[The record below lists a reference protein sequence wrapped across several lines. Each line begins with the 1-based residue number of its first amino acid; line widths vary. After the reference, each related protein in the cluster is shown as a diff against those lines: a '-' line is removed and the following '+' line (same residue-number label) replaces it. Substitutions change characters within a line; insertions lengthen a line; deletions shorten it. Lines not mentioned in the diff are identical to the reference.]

1 MHELRSIIGLLQ
13 RNPDFARLYL
23 ALLVAFAADWFA
35 TVALIDLVLETTGST
50 AAASVILV
58 LQMAPFLV
66 ATPIAGML
74 ADRFDRR
81 VMLAAANIARG
92 IVCIGLLFAVDA
104 DTVWIAFAVV
114 ALLAFGAAFFE
125 PTVSASLPNLVDR
138 DDLPTANALI
148 GSAWGTM
155 VAFGA
160 AIGGI
165 VAATVG
171 REVTFLMYPVLFF
184 VSGALVWSVKRSL
197 REPGAAHPRMRRT
210 ASAGSSPRSPR
221 RSRLARRD
229 HAVASLL
236 LTKPTFGVAT
246 GIVHMLAITSDD
258 IWGAGQLGVGLL
270 FAARG
275 LGALVGPFAART
287 FATDDM
293 SRLLRGISLS
303 FVVYLVGYA
312 LLPLSP
318 VIWAAAVFVF
328 VGHLGGGA
336 QWTLSSF
343 GLQRATPD
351 RVRGRVFAVDF
362 GLALAVSSISTLDR
376 RLAGR
381 HHRSAADAVRDARR
395 HGRHRGPVVLV
406 DRPHPPRPAPPAAVR
421 RRATTRTPHPSRRCR
436 PASVNRGPCGPPRSP
451 RCSIEEILDQT
462 WTRAARRARAAL
474 PTRSPAP
481 RR

>member
-1 MHELRSIIGLLQ
+1 MRRVRSVVGLLQ
-13 RNPDFARLYL
+13 RNPDFTRLYL

-35 TVALIDLVLETTGST
+35 TVALIDLVLEATDSA

-81 VMLAAANIARG
+81 LLLAGANIARG
-92 IVCIGLLFAVDA
+92 VICIGLLLAVDG

-138 DDLPTANALI
+138 ADLPTANALI

-155 VAFGA
+155 VALGA
-160 AIGGI
+160 AIGGL

-171 REVTFLMYPVLFF
+171 REVTFLVYPLLFF

-197 REPGAAHPRMRRT
+197 REAGAPTGDDAPHGISGLVST
-210 ASAGSSPRSPR
+210 FTETFA
-221 RSRLARRD
+221 LARSDRS
-229 HAVASLL
+229 VASLL

-246 GIVHMLAITSDD
+246 GIVSMLAITSDELWD
-258 IWGAGQLGVGLL
+258 SGALGAGIL

-287 FATDDM
+287 FATDDRA
-293 SRLLRGISLS
+293 RLLRGISLS
-303 FVVYLVGYA
+303 FLVYLVGYA
-312 LLPLSP
+312 LIPLSP
-318 VIWAAAVFVF
+318 VIWVAAAFVF

-343 GLQRATPD
+343 GLQRSTPD

-362 GLALAVSSISTLDR
+362 GLALTVSSISTLVAGW
-376 RLAGR
+376 LAGQIGPLVTLYVMLAAMAATVAVWFWWT
-381 HHRSAADAVRDARR
+381 RSIR
-395 HGRHRGPVVLV
+395 RGPTAPGVIPQEVP
-406 DRPHPPRPAPPAAVR
+406 PHATPEPP
-421 RRATTRTPHPSRRCR
+421 
-436 PASVNRGPCGPPRSP
+436 
-451 RCSIEEILDQT
+451 I
-462 WTRAARRARAAL
+462 
-474 PTRSPAP
+474 
-481 RR
+481 

>member
-1 MHELRSIIGLLQ
+1 MHRIGSIVGLLR
-13 RNPDFARLYL
+13 RNPDFSRLYL
-23 ALLVAFAADWFA
+23 ALLIAFAADWFA
-35 TVALIDLVLETTGST
+35 TVALIDLVLETTDST

-66 ATPIAGML
+66 ATPIAGMF

-81 VMLAAANIARG
+81 IMLAGANVARG
-92 IVCIGLLFAVDA
+92 FICIGLLLAVDA
-104 DTVWIAFAVV
+104 ETVWIAFAVV

-125 PTVSASLPNLVDR
+125 PTVSASLPNLVGR
-138 DDLPTANALI
+138 EDLPTANALI

-160 AIGGI
+160 AVGGL

-171 REVTFLMYPVLFF
+171 REVTFLLYPVLFF
-184 VSGALVWSVKRSL
+184 ISAALVWSVRRTM
-197 REPGAAHPRMRRT
+197 REPDATAAQDAPRGL
-210 ASAGSSPRSPR
+210 AGLLSTVTETVA
-221 RSRLARRD
+221 LARHD
-229 HAVASLL
+229 HAVAALL

-258 IWGAGQLGVGLL
+258 IWGAGQVGVGIL

-275 LGALVGPFAART
+275 LGALVGPFLART
-287 FATDDM
+287 FAVDDM

-328 VGHLGGGA
+328 VGHVGSGA

-343 GLQRATPD
+343 GLQRTTPD

-362 GLALAVSSISTLDR
+362 GLALAISSVSTLTAGW
-376 RLAGR
+376 LAGAIGPLPTLYVMLGAM
-381 HHRSAADAVRDARR
+381 AATVAVWFWWT
-395 HGRHRGPVVLV
+395 GPV
-406 DRPHPPRPAPPAAVR
+406 RRGPAPPAPVAD
-421 RRATTRTPHPSRRCR
+421 
-436 PASVNRGPCGPPRSP
+436 GPPP
-451 RCSIEEILDQT
+451 H
-462 WTRAARRARAAL
+462 AA
-474 PTRSPAP
+474 PEPP
-481 RR
+481 I

>member
-1 MHELRSIIGLLQ
+1 MHRIHAIVGLLR
-13 RNPDFARLYL
+13 RNPDFSRLYL

-35 TVALIDLVLETTGST
+35 TVALIDLVLETTDSTT
-50 AAASVILV
+50 AASLILV

-66 ATPIAGML
+66 AMPIAGML

-81 VMLAAANIARG
+81 LMLTGANVARG

-104 DTVWIAFAVV
+104 DTVWIAFVV
-114 ALLAFGAAFFE
+114 VGLLAFGAAFFE

-138 DDLPTANALI
+138 EDLPTANALI

-160 AIGGI
+160 AIGG
-165 VAATVG
+165 VVTATVG
-171 REVTFLMYPVLFF
+171 REVTFLMYPLLFF
-184 VSGALVWSVKRSL
+184 VSAALVWSVKRSM
-197 REPGAAHPRMRRT
+197 REAATVAAEDVPRGLNGLIST
-210 ASAGSSPRSPR
+210 VTETVA
-221 RSRLARRD
+221 LARRD

-258 IWGAGQLGVGLL
+258 IWGAGQLGVGIL

-275 LGALVGPFAART
+275 LGALVGPFLART
-287 FATDDM
+287 YAVDDM
-293 SRLLRGISLS
+293 RRLLRGISLA
-303 FVVYLVGYA
+303 FLVYLVGYA

-328 VGHLGGGA
+328 IGHVGGGA

-343 GLQRATPD
+343 GLQRTTPD

-362 GLALAVSSISTLDR
+362 GLALTISSISTLTAGW
-376 RLAGR
+376 LASVIGPLPTLYVMLGAMAV
-381 HHRSAADAVRDARR
+381 SVAAWFWWTGPVR
-395 HGRHRGPVVLV
+395 RGP
-406 DRPHPPRPAPPAAVR
+406 
-421 RRATTRTPHPSRRCR
+421 
-436 PASVNRGPCGPPRSP
+436 GPPSSVANEP
-451 RCSIEEILDQT
+451 PPHAVPEPPI
-462 WTRAARRARAAL
+462 
-474 PTRSPAP
+474 
-481 RR
+481 

>member
-1 MHELRSIIGLLQ
+1 MHRLHSIVALLR
-13 RNPDFARLYL
+13 RNPDFSRLYL
-23 ALLVAFAADWFA
+23 ALLIAFAADWFA
-35 TVALIDLVLETTGST
+35 TVALIDLVLETTDST

-81 VMLAAANIARG
+81 FMLAGANLARG
-92 IVCIGLLFAVDA
+92 FICIGLLFAVDA

-138 DDLPTANALI
+138 EDLPTANALI

-160 AIGGI
+160 ALGGL
-165 VAATVG
+165 VASTVG
-171 REVTFLMYPVLFF
+171 REITLLMYPVLFF
-184 VSGALVWSVKRSL
+184 VSAALVWSVKRSM
-197 REPGAAHPRMRRT
+197 REEHALAPEDAPHGLSGLVSTVTETIA
-210 ASAGSSPRSPR
+210 
-221 RSRLARRD
+221 LARRD
-229 HAVASLL
+229 HAVAALL

-275 LGALVGPFAART
+275 LGALVGPFLART
-287 FATDDM
+287 FAVDDM

-303 FVVYLVGYA
+303 FAVYLVGYA

-328 VGHLGGGA
+328 VGHVGGGA

-343 GLQRATPD
+343 GLQRTTPD

-362 GLALAVSSISTLDR
+362 GLALAISSISTLTAGW
-376 RLAGR
+376 LAGAIGPLPTLYVMLGAMAATVVIWLWWTGPVR
-381 HHRSAADAVRDARR
+381 RGPQSSAPAADE
-395 HGRHRGPVVLV
+395 PP
-406 DRPHPPRPAPPAAVR
+406 PHAAPEPP
-421 RRATTRTPHPSRRCR
+421 
-436 PASVNRGPCGPPRSP
+436 
-451 RCSIEEILDQT
+451 I
-462 WTRAARRARAAL
+462 
-474 PTRSPAP
+474 
-481 RR
+481 

>member
-1 MHELRSIIGLLQ
+1 MHRLHSIVGTFR
-13 RNPDFARLYL
+13 RNPDFSRLYL
-23 ALLVAFAADWFA
+23 ALLIAFAADWFA
-35 TVALIDLVLETTGST
+35 TVALIDLVLETTDST

-66 ATPIAGML
+66 AMPIAGML

-81 VMLAAANIARG
+81 VMLTGANVARG

-114 ALLAFGAAFFE
+114 GLLAFGAAFFE

-160 AIGGI
+160 ALGGI
-165 VAATVG
+165 VTATVG
-171 REVTFLMYPVLFF
+171 REVTFLMYPLLFF
-184 VSGALVWSVKRSL
+184 ASAALVWTV
-197 REPGAAHPRMRRT
+197 
-210 ASAGSSPRSPR
+210 R
-221 RSRLARRD
+221 RSMREEHAVASEDAPRGLRGLVSTVTVTVAIGRRD
-229 HAVASLL
+229 HAVAALL

-258 IWGAGQLGVGLL
+258 IWGAGQLGVGIL

-275 LGALVGPFAART
+275 LGALVGPFLART
-287 FATDDM
+287 FAVDDTG
-293 SRLLRGISLS
+293 RLLRGISLA
-303 FVVYLVGYA
+303 FGVYLVGYA

-328 VGHLGGGA
+328 VGHVGGGA

-343 GLQRATPD
+343 GLQRTTPD
-351 RVRGRVFAVDF
+351 RIRGRVFAVDF
-362 GLALAVSSISTLDR
+362 GIALAVSSISTLVAGW
-376 RLAGR
+376 LAGVIGPLPTLYVMLGAMAVTVALWFWWTGPVR
-381 HHRSAADAVRDARR
+381 RGEVRPRSAGDAT
-395 HGRHRGPVVLV
+395 P
-406 DRPHPPRPAPPAAVR
+406 PHATPEPP
-421 RRATTRTPHPSRRCR
+421 
-436 PASVNRGPCGPPRSP
+436 
-451 RCSIEEILDQT
+451 I
-462 WTRAARRARAAL
+462 
-474 PTRSPAP
+474 
-481 RR
+481 

>member
-1 MHELRSIIGLLQ
+1 MHRIHSILGLLR
-13 RNPDFARLYL
+13 RNPDFSRLYL
-23 ALLVAFAADWFA
+23 ALLIAFAADWFA
-35 TVALIDLVLETTGST
+35 TVALVDLVLETTDST

-74 ADRFDRR
+74 ADRYDRR
-81 VMLAAANIARG
+81 LMLAGANVARG

-104 DTVWIAFAVV
+104 DSVWIAFAVV

-125 PTVSASLPNLVDR
+125 PTVSASLPNLVEPA
-138 DDLPTANALI
+138 DLPTANALI

-160 AIGGI
+160 AVGGV

-171 REVTFLMYPVLFF
+171 REVTFLLYPVLFLT
-184 VSGALVWSVKRSL
+184 SATLVWSVKRSMRQEQDRATTEEL
-197 REPGAAHPRMRRT
+197 PRGL
-210 ASAGSSPRSPR
+210 AGLLSTFTETVS
-221 RSRLARRD
+221 LARRD
-229 HAVASLL
+229 QAVAALL

-258 IWGAGQLGVGLL
+258 LWGAGQLGVGLL

-275 LGALVGPFAART
+275 LGALVGPFAARR
-287 FATDDM
+287 FAVDDM
-293 SRLLRGISLS
+293 RRLLRGVSLA

-328 VGHLGGGA
+328 IGHLGGGA

-343 GLQRATPD
+343 GLQRTTPD

-362 GLALAVSSISTLDR
+362 GLALAISSVSTLVAGW
-376 RLAGR
+376 LAGTIGPL
-381 HHRSAADAVRDARR
+381 STLYAMLGFMAVTVSLWYWWTSPVR
-395 HGRHRGPVVLV
+395 HGRRGP
-406 DRPHPPRPAPPAAVR
+406 RY
-421 RRATTRTPHPSRRCR
+421 
-436 PASVNRGPCGPPRSP
+436 ASVDEPAHATPEPP
-451 RCSIEEILDQT
+451 L
-462 WTRAARRARAAL
+462 
-474 PTRSPAP
+474 
-481 RR
+481 

>member
-1 MHELRSIIGLLQ
+1 MVDLLR

-23 ALLVAFAADWFA
+23 ALLIAFAADWFA
-35 TVALIDLVLETTGST
+35 TVALIDLVLDATDSA

-74 ADRFDRR
+74 ADRLDRR
-81 VMLAAANIARG
+81 RLLVAANVARG
-92 IVCIGLLFAVDA
+92 IICIGLLLAVDG

-138 DDLPTANALI
+138 ADLPTANALL

-155 VAFGA
+155 VAVGA

-171 REVTFLMYPVLFF
+171 REATFAVYPLLFF
-184 VSGALVWSVKRSL
+184 ASAALVWSVRRSL
-197 REPGAAHPRMRRT
+197 RE
-210 ASAGSSPRSPR
+210 AGSAPTAEEAPLGVKGLSSTVTETVA
-221 RSRLARRD
+221 LARTDRSI
-229 HAVASLL
+229 AALL

-246 GIVHMLAITSDD
+246 GIVSMLAITSHEL
-258 IWGAGQLGVGLL
+258 WGAGELGVGIL

-275 LGALVGPFAART
+275 LGAVVGPFAARR
-287 FATDDM
+287 FASDD
-293 SRLLRGISLS
+293 RKRILRGVTIA
-303 FVVYLVGYA
+303 FAVYLVGYA

-328 VGHLGGGA
+328 IGHLGGGA

-343 GLQRATPD
+343 GLQRASPD
-351 RVRGRVFAVDF
+351 RVRGRVLSVDF
-362 GLALAVSSISTLDR
+362 GLALAVSALSTL
-376 RLAGR
+376 LAGFLA
-381 HHRSAADAVRDARR
+381 SVI
-395 HGRHRGPVVLV
+395 GPLATLYVMLGIMALTVLVWLIWTRPIRNGSVVLQ
-406 DRPHPPRPAPPAAVR
+406 PLP
-421 RRATTRTPHPSRRCR
+421 
-436 PASVNRGPCGPPRSP
+436 
-451 RCSIEEILDQT
+451 E
-462 WTRAARRARAAL
+462 ARAIEV
-474 PTRSPAP
+474 RS
-481 RR
+481 

>member
-1 MHELRSIIGLLQ
+1 MGLLQ

-35 TVALIDLVLETTGST
+35 TVALIDLVLDTTGST

-81 VMLAAANIARG
+81 IMLAGANIGRG
-92 IVCIGLLFAVDA
+92 IVCVGLLFAVDA

-138 DDLPTANALI
+138 ADLPTANALI

-160 AIGGI
+160 ALGGI

-171 REVTFLMYPVLFF
+171 REVTFLMYPLLFF
-184 VSGALVWSVKRSL
+184 VSGSLVWSVKRSM
-197 REPGAAHPRMRRT
+197 REPDYVPEDAPHGLGGLVST
-210 ASAGSSPRSPR
+210 VTETLS
-221 RSRLARRD
+221 LARRD
-229 HAVASLL
+229 HGVAALL

-275 LGALVGPFAART
+275 LGSLVGPFAARR
-287 FATDDM
+287 FATDD
-293 SRLLRGISLS
+293 RTLLLRGIGLT
-303 FVVYLVGYA
+303 FFVYLLGYA

-318 VIWAAAVFVF
+318 VIWVAAVFVLI
-328 VGHLGGGA
+328 GHLGSGA

-362 GLALAVSSISTLDR
+362 GLALAVSSLSTLA
-376 RLAGR
+376 AGAMA
-381 HHRSAADAVRDARR
+381 SVIGPLPTLYVMLGAMAATVAVWFWWT
-395 HGRHRGPVVLV
+395 
-406 DRPHPPRPAPPAAVR
+406 RPI
-421 RRATTRTPHPSRRCR
+421 RRAPGTLSLFVAVSLAPGTTDASPAESVDAPTPHATPE
-436 PASVNRGPCGPPRSP
+436 PPM
-451 RCSIEEILDQT
+451 
-462 WTRAARRARAAL
+462 
-474 PTRSPAP
+474 
-481 RR
+481 

>member
-1 MHELRSIIGLLQ
+1 MHRVRSIIGLLQ

-35 TVALIDLVLETTGST
+35 TVALIDLVLETTGSA

-81 VMLAAANIARG
+81 TMLAAANIGRG
-92 IVCIGLLFAVDA
+92 IVCIGLLVAVDA
-104 DTVWIAFAVV
+104 ETVWIAFGVV

-125 PTVSASLPNLVDR
+125 PTVSASLPNLVEGA
-138 DDLPTANALI
+138 DLATANALI

-160 AIGGI
+160 AIGGV

-171 REVTFLMYPVLFF
+171 REVTFLMYPLLFF
-184 VSGALVWSVKRSL
+184 VSAALVWSVKRSL
-197 REPGAAHPRMRRT
+197 RESDHVPEDAPRGISGLVST
-210 ASAGSSPRSPR
+210 VTETLA
-221 RSRLARRD
+221 LARHD
-229 HAVASLL
+229 HGVAALL

-258 IWGAGQLGVGLL
+258 IWGAGQLGVGIL

-275 LGALVGPFAART
+275 VGSLLGPFAARR
-287 FATDDM
+287 FATDD
-293 SRLLRGISLS
+293 RALLLRGIGLT
-303 FVVYLVGYA
+303 FFVYLAGYA
-312 LLPLSP
+312 LLPVSP
-318 VIWAAAVFVF
+318 AIWVAAVFVL
-328 VGHLGGGA
+328 VGHLGSGA

-343 GLQRATPD
+343 GLQRSTPD

-362 GLALAVSSISTLDR
+362 GLALAVSSVSTLTAGV
-376 RLAGR
+376 LAGIIGPLPTLYVMLAAMALTVTGWFWWTR
-381 HHRSAADAVRDARR
+381 TVRRSPGTLGSVVPEEMLPHAA
-395 HGRHRGPVVLV
+395 PE
-406 DRPHPPRPAPPAAVR
+406 PPR
-421 RRATTRTPHPSRRCR
+421 
-436 PASVNRGPCGPPRSP
+436 
-451 RCSIEEILDQT
+451 
-462 WTRAARRARAAL
+462 
-474 PTRSPAP
+474 
-481 RR
+481 

>member
-1 MHELRSIIGLLQ
+1 MHRVRSIVALLQ
-13 RNPDFARLYL
+13 RNPDFARLYV

-35 TVALIDLVLETTGST
+35 TVALIDLVLETTGSA

-58 LQMAPFLV
+58 LQMAPFLL

-81 VMLAAANIARG
+81 IMLAAANIGRG
-92 IVCIGLLFAVDA
+92 LVCIGLLFAVDA
-104 DTVWIAFAVV
+104 DSVWIAFAVV

-125 PTVSASLPNLVDR
+125 PTVSASLPNLVAR
-138 DDLPTANALI
+138 ADLPTANALI

-160 AIGGI
+160 AIGGV

-171 REVTFLMYPVLFF
+171 REVTFLLYPLLFF
-184 VSGALVWSVKRSL
+184 TSGALVWSVKRSM
-197 REPGAAHPRMRRT
+197 REPDVPAEQAPVGLRGLVSTVTETLA
-210 ASAGSSPRSPR
+210 
-221 RSRLARRD
+221 LARSD

-258 IWGAGQLGVGLL
+258 IWGAGQMGVGLL

-275 LGALVGPFAART
+275 LGALVGPFAARRY
-287 FATDDM
+287 ASDDQ
-293 SRLLRGISLS
+293 SRLLRGISIS
-303 FVVYLVGYA
+303 FLVYLLGYA
-312 LLPLSP
+312 LLPVSP

-328 VGHLGGGA
+328 IGHLGGGA

-362 GLALAVSSISTLDR
+362 GLALAVSSLSTLTAGW
-376 RLAGR
+376 LAG
-381 HHRSAADAVRDARR
+381 SIGPLPTLYVMLGAMTLTVAAWFWWT
-395 HGRHRGPVVLV
+395 GP
-406 DRPHPPRPAPPAAVR
+406 VR
-421 RRATTRTPHPSRRCR
+421 RR
-436 PASVNRGPCGPPRSP
+436 V
-451 RCSIEEILDQT
+451 
-462 WTRAARRARAAL
+462 AL
-474 PTRSPAP
+474 PPATAANAITLVEEP
-481 RR
+481 PHARPEPPL

>member
-1 MHELRSIIGLLQ
+1 MHRVRPIMGLLQ

-35 TVALIDLVLETTGST
+35 TVALIDLVLDTTGST

-81 VMLAAANIARG
+81 IMLAGANIGRG
-92 IVCIGLLFAVDA
+92 IVCVGLLFAVDA
-104 DTVWIAFAVV
+104 DTVPIAFAVV

-138 DDLPTANALI
+138 ADLPTANALI

-160 AIGGI
+160 ALGGI

-171 REVTFLMYPVLFF
+171 REVTFLMYPLLFF
-184 VSGALVWSVKRSL
+184 VSAALVWSVKRSM
-197 REPGAAHPRMRRT
+197 REPDHVPEDAPHGLGGLVST
-210 ASAGSSPRSPR
+210 VTETLS
-221 RSRLARRD
+221 LARRD
-229 HAVASLL
+229 HGVAALL

-275 LGALVGPFAART
+275 VGSLVGPFLARR
-287 FATDDM
+287 FATDD
-293 SRLLRGISLS
+293 RALLLRGIGLT
-303 FVVYLVGYA
+303 FFVYLVGYA

-318 VIWAAAVFVF
+318 VVWVAAGFVL
-328 VGHLGGGA
+328 VGHLGSGA

-362 GLALAVSSISTLDR
+362 GLALAVSSVSTLTAGA
-376 RLAGR
+376 LAGMIGPLPTLYVML
-381 HHRSAADAVRDARR
+381 AAMATTVT
-395 HGRHRGPVVLV
+395 VWFWWT
-406 DRPHPPRPAPPAAVR
+406 RPI
-421 RRATTRTPHPSRRCR
+421 RRAPGTLTPLATEPLPHATPE
-436 PASVNRGPCGPPRSP
+436 PPM
-451 RCSIEEILDQT
+451 
-462 WTRAARRARAAL
+462 
-474 PTRSPAP
+474 
-481 RR
+481 

>member
-1 MHELRSIIGLLQ
+1 MQRIHSVLGLLR
-13 RNPDFARLYL
+13 RNPDFSRLYL
-23 ALLVAFAADWFA
+23 ALLIAFAADWFA
-35 TVALIDLVLETTGST
+35 TVALVDLVLETTDST

-66 ATPIAGML
+66 ATPISGML
-74 ADRFDRR
+74 ADRYDRR
-81 VMLAAANIARG
+81 LLLAGANVARG

-104 DTVWIAFAVV
+104 DSVWIAFAVV

-125 PTVSASLPNLVDR
+125 PTVSASLPNLVEPA
-138 DDLPTANALI
+138 DLPTANALI

-160 AIGGI
+160 ALGGV

-171 REVTFLMYPVLFF
+171 REVTFLLYPVLFLT
-184 VSGALVWSVKRSL
+184 SATLVWSVKRAM
-197 REPGAAHPRMRRT
+197 RQEQDQATTEEMPRGLGGLLST
-210 ASAGSSPRSPR
+210 VTETLS
-221 RSRLARRD
+221 LARRD
-229 HAVASLL
+229 QAVAALL

-258 IWGAGQLGVGLL
+258 LWGAGQLGVGLL

-275 LGALVGPFAART
+275 LGALVGPFAARR
-287 FATDDM
+287 FAVDDM
-293 SRLLRGISLS
+293 RRLLRGVSLA

-328 VGHLGGGA
+328 IGHLGGGA

-343 GLQRATPD
+343 GLQRTTPD

-362 GLALAVSSISTLDR
+362 GLALAISSVSTLVAGW
-376 RLAGR
+376 LAGTIGPLLTLY
-381 HHRSAADAVRDARR
+381 AMLGVMAVTVSLWYWWTGPVR
-395 HGRHRGPVVLV
+395 HGQRGPRYASG
-406 DRPHPPRPAPPAAVR
+406 DEPAHATPEPP
-421 RRATTRTPHPSRRCR
+421 
-436 PASVNRGPCGPPRSP
+436 
-451 RCSIEEILDQT
+451 L
-462 WTRAARRARAAL
+462 
-474 PTRSPAP
+474 
-481 RR
+481 

>member
-1 MHELRSIIGLLQ
+1 MRRVRSVIGLLQ
-13 RNPDFARLYL
+13 RNPDFARLYV

-35 TVALIDLVLETTGST
+35 TVALIGLVLDLTDST

-81 VMLAAANIARG
+81 KLLAGANVARG
-92 IVCIGLLFAVDA
+92 IICIGLLFAGSA

-138 DDLPTANALI
+138 ADLPTANALI

-155 VAFGA
+155 VAVGA
-160 AIGGI
+160 AIGGL

-171 REVTFLMYPVLFF
+171 REITFMIYPFLFF
-184 VSGALVWSVKRSL
+184 ASAALVWSVKRSL
-197 REPGAAHPRMRRT
+197 RESGASEEDAPHGVGGLVST
-210 ASAGSSPRSPR
+210 FTETYA
-221 RSRLARRD
+221 LARADRNVS
-229 HAVASLL
+229 ALL

-246 GIVHMLAITSDD
+246 GIVSMLAITSDEL
-258 IWGAGQLGVGLL
+258 WGAGELGVGIL

-275 LGALVGPFAART
+275 VGALVGPFIARR
-287 FATDDM
+287 FATDDHAL
-293 SRLLRGISLS
+293 LLRGISIA

-312 LLPLSP
+312 LIPFAP
-318 VIWAAAVFVF
+318 VVLVAALFVF
-328 VGHLGGGA
+328 IGHLGGGA

-351 RVRGRVFAVDF
+351 RIRGRVFSVDF
-362 GLALAVSSISTLDR
+362 GLALTVSSISTLVAGWLSGQIGP
-376 RLAGR
+376 LATLYVMLVAMALTVAVWFWFTRPLRGGP
-381 HHRSAADAVRDARR
+381 SDAA
-395 HGRHRGPVVLV
+395 PVLA
-406 DRPHPPRPAPPAAVR
+406 DTPAHASPEPP
-421 RRATTRTPHPSRRCR
+421 
-436 PASVNRGPCGPPRSP
+436 
-451 RCSIEEILDQT
+451 I
-462 WTRAARRARAAL
+462 
-474 PTRSPAP
+474 
-481 RR
+481 

>member
-1 MHELRSIIGLLQ
+1 MHRIHSIVGLLR
-13 RNPDFARLYL
+13 RNPDFSRLYL
-23 ALLVAFAADWFA
+23 ALLIAFAADWFA
-35 TVALIDLVLETTGST
+35 TVALIDLVLETTDST

-81 VMLAAANIARG
+81 LMLAGANVARG
-92 IVCIGLLFAVDA
+92 IICIGLLFAVDA
-104 DTVWIAFAVV
+104 ETVWIAFAVV

-138 DDLPTANALI
+138 EDLPTANALI

-155 VAFGA
+155 VALGA
-160 AIGGI
+160 ALGG
-165 VAATVG
+165 VMAATVG
-171 REVTFLMYPVLFF
+171 REVTFLMYPILFF
-184 VSGALVWSVKRSL
+184 VSGALVWSVKRSM
-197 REPGAAHPRMRRT
+197 RERNAGAAEDAPHGISGLVST
-210 ASAGSSPRSPR
+210 VTETVA
-221 RSRLARRD
+221 LARRD

-275 LGALVGPFAART
+275 LGALVGPFLART
-287 FATDDM
+287 YAVDDM
-293 SRLLRGISLS
+293 SRLLRGISLA
-303 FVVYLVGYA
+303 FAVYLVGYA

-328 VGHLGGGA
+328 IGHVGGGA

-343 GLQRATPD
+343 GLQRTTPD

-362 GLALAVSSISTLDR
+362 GLALAISSISTLTAGW
-376 RLAGR
+376 LAGVIGPLPTLYVMLG
-381 HHRSAADAVRDARR
+381 AMAVTVAVWLWWT
-395 HGRHRGPVVLV
+395 GPV
-406 DRPHPPRPAPPAAVR
+406 RRGEATAGETAEEAPPHAA
-421 RRATTRTPHPSRRCR
+421 PE
-436 PASVNRGPCGPPRSP
+436 PPF
-451 RCSIEEILDQT
+451 
-462 WTRAARRARAAL
+462 
-474 PTRSPAP
+474 
-481 RR
+481 

>member
-1 MHELRSIIGLLQ
+1 MHRVRPIIGLLQ

-81 VMLAAANIARG
+81 VMLAAANMARG
-92 IVCIGLLFAVDA
+92 VVCIGLLFAVDA
-104 DTVWIAFAVV
+104 DTVWVAFAVV

-197 REPGAAHPRMRRT
+197 REPGAGAPEDAPHGISGLVST
-210 ASAGSSPRSPR
+210 VTETVS
-221 RSRLARRD
+221 LARRD

-258 IWGAGQLGVGLL
+258 IWGAGQLGVGIL

-287 FATDDM
+287 FATDDHG
-293 SRLLRGISLS
+293 RLLRGISLS
-303 FVVYLVGYA
+303 FLVYLVGYA

-328 VGHLGGGA
+328 IGHLGGGA

-362 GLALAVSSISTLDR
+362 GLALAVSSISTLTAGW
-376 RLAGR
+376 LAGAIGPLPTLYVMLGAMALTVALWFWWTGPIR
-381 HHRSAADAVRDARR
+381 
-395 HGRHRGPVVLV
+395 RGP
-406 DRPHPPRPAPPAAVR
+406 
-421 RRATTRTPHPSRRCR
+421 
-436 PASVNRGPCGPPRSP
+436 
-451 RCSIEEILDQT
+451 
-462 WTRAARRARAAL
+462 AL
-474 PTRSPAP
+474 PELVPDELPPHATPEP
-481 RR
+481 PI

>member
-1 MHELRSIIGLLQ
+1 MHRIGSIVGLLR
-13 RNPDFARLYL
+13 RNPDFSRLYL
-23 ALLVAFAADWFA
+23 ALLIAFAADWFA
-35 TVALIDLVLETTGST
+35 TVALIDLVLETTDST

-81 VMLAAANIARG
+81 IMLAGANFARG
-92 IVCIGLLFAVDA
+92 VVCIGLLFAVDA
-104 DTVWIAFAVV
+104 ETVWIAFAVV
-114 ALLAFGAAFFE
+114 GLLAFGAAFFE

-138 DDLPTANALI
+138 ADLPTANALI

-160 AIGGI
+160 AIGGV

-171 REVTFLMYPVLFF
+171 REVTFLMYPLLFF
-184 VSGALVWSVKRSL
+184 MSGALVWSVKRSM
-197 REPGAAHPRMRRT
+197 REAPSSAADDAPHGIRGLVST
-210 ASAGSSPRSPR
+210 VTETVA
-221 RSRLARRD
+221 LARRD

-258 IWGAGQLGVGLL
+258 LWGAGQLGVGIL

-275 LGALVGPFAART
+275 VGALVGPFLART
-287 FATDDM
+287 YAVDDM
-293 SRLLRGISLS
+293 RRLLRGISFS
-303 FVVYLVGYA
+303 FVVYLAGYA

-328 VGHLGGGA
+328 IGHVGGGA

-343 GLQRATPD
+343 GLQRTTPD

-362 GLALAVSSISTLDR
+362 GLALAISSVSTLTAGW
-376 RLAGR
+376 LAGTIGPLPTLYVMLG
-381 HHRSAADAVRDARR
+381 AMTVTVAVWFWWT
-395 HGRHRGPVVLV
+395 GPV
-406 DRPHPPRPAPPAAVR
+406 R
-421 RRATTRTPHPSRRCR
+421 RGRSLPQQETEGPTPHATPE
-436 PASVNRGPCGPPRSP
+436 PP
-451 RCSIEEILDQT
+451 I
-462 WTRAARRARAAL
+462 
-474 PTRSPAP
+474 
-481 RR
+481 

>member
-1 MHELRSIIGLLQ
+1 MQRIRTISGLLQ

-35 TVALIDLVLETTGST
+35 TVALIDLVLETTGSA

-81 VMLAAANIARG
+81 LLLTGANVGRG

-104 DTVWIAFAVV
+104 DSIWIAFAVV

-125 PTVSASLPNLVDR
+125 PTVSASLPNLVEPA
-138 DDLPTANALI
+138 DLPTANALI

-160 AIGGI
+160 ALGGV

-171 REVTFLMYPVLFF
+171 REVTFLLYPLLFF
-184 VSGALVWSVKRSL
+184 VSATLVWSVRRSM
-197 REPGAAHPRMRRT
+197 REPGHVAEDAPRGIGGLVST
-210 ASAGSSPRSPR
+210 VTETLA
-221 RSRLARRD
+221 LARRD
-229 HAVASLL
+229 HGVASLL

-275 LGALVGPFAART
+275 LGALVGPFAGRR
-287 FATDDM
+287 FASDD
-293 SRLLRGISLS
+293 RALLLRGISLS

-328 VGHLGGGA
+328 IGHLGGGA
-336 QWTLSSF
+336 QWTLSSY
-343 GLQRATPD
+343 GLQRSTPD

-362 GLALAVSSISTLDR
+362 GLALAVSSVSTLTAGW
-376 RLAGR
+376 LAGVVGPLPTLYLMLGAM
-381 HHRSAADAVRDARR
+381 AATVAVWFWWTRPIRRD
-395 HGRHRGPVVLV
+395 
-406 DRPHPPRPAPPAAVR
+406 
-421 RRATTRTPHPSRRCR
+421 
-436 PASVNRGPCGPPRSP
+436 PASLSALVIDERPPP
-451 RCSIEEILDQT
+451 H
-462 WTRAARRARAAL
+462 AAPEPPL
-474 PTRSPAP
+474 
-481 RR
+481 

>member
-1 MHELRSIIGLLQ
+1 MHRIHSIVALLR
-13 RNPDFARLYL
+13 RNPDFSRLYL
-23 ALLVAFAADWFA
+23 ALLIAFAADWFA
-35 TVALIDLVLETTGST
+35 TVALIDLVLETTDST

-66 ATPIAGML
+66 ATPIAGMF

-81 VMLAAANIARG
+81 IMLAGANVARG

-104 DTVWIAFAVV
+104 ETVWIAFAVV

-160 AIGGI
+160 AAGGL

-184 VSGALVWSVKRSL
+184 ISGALVWSVRRTM
-197 REPGAAHPRMRRT
+197 REPNAAAPEDVPHGISGLVST
-210 ASAGSSPRSPR
+210 VTETVA
-221 RSRLARRD
+221 LARQD

-275 LGALVGPFAART
+275 LGALVGPFLART
-287 FATDDM
+287 FAVDDM
-293 SRLLRGISLS
+293 SRLLRGISLA

-328 VGHLGGGA
+328 VGHVGGGA

-343 GLQRATPD
+343 GLQRTTPD

-362 GLALAVSSISTLDR
+362 GLALAISSVSTLTAGW
-376 RLAGR
+376 LAGTIGPLPTLYVMLG
-381 HHRSAADAVRDARR
+381 AMAVTVVVWFWWT
-395 HGRHRGPVVLV
+395 GPVRRGEAAASPIA
-406 DRPHPPRPAPPAAVR
+406 DEEPPHAAPEPPF
-421 RRATTRTPHPSRRCR
+421 
-436 PASVNRGPCGPPRSP
+436 
-451 RCSIEEILDQT
+451 
-462 WTRAARRARAAL
+462 
-474 PTRSPAP
+474 
-481 RR
+481 

>member
-1 MHELRSIIGLLQ
+1 MQRIRSISGLLQ

-35 TVALIDLVLETTGST
+35 TVALIDLVLETTGSA

-81 VMLAAANIARG
+81 LMLTGANIGRG
-92 IVCIGLLFAVDA
+92 VVCIGLLFAVDA
-104 DTVWIAFAVV
+104 DSIWIAFAVV

-125 PTVSASLPNLVDR
+125 PTVSASLPNLVEPA
-138 DDLPTANALI
+138 DLPTANALI

-160 AIGGI
+160 ALGGV

-171 REVTFLMYPVLFF
+171 REVTFLLYPVLFF
-184 VSGALVWSVKRSL
+184 VSATLVWSVRRSM
-197 REPGAAHPRMRRT
+197 REPGHVAEDAPRGIGGLVST
-210 ASAGSSPRSPR
+210 VTETLA
-221 RSRLARRD
+221 LARRD
-229 HAVASLL
+229 HGVASLL

-258 IWGAGQLGVGLL
+258 LWGAGQLGVGLL

-275 LGALVGPFAART
+275 LGALVGPFVGRR
-287 FATDDM
+287 FASDD
-293 SRLLRGISLS
+293 RALLLRGISLS

-328 VGHLGGGA
+328 IGHLGGGA
-336 QWTLSSF
+336 QWTLSSY
-343 GLQRATPD
+343 GLQRSTPD

-362 GLALAVSSISTLDR
+362 GLALAVSSVSTLTAGW
-376 RLAGR
+376 LAGVVGPLTTLYLMLGAM
-381 HHRSAADAVRDARR
+381 AATVAVWFWWTRPIRRD
-395 HGRHRGPVVLV
+395 
-406 DRPHPPRPAPPAAVR
+406 
-421 RRATTRTPHPSRRCR
+421 
-436 PASVNRGPCGPPRSP
+436 PASLSALVIDERPPP
-451 RCSIEEILDQT
+451 H
-462 WTRAARRARAAL
+462 AAPEPPL
-474 PTRSPAP
+474 
-481 RR
+481 

>member
-1 MHELRSIIGLLQ
+1 MHRIGSIVGLLR
-13 RNPDFARLYL
+13 RNPDFSRLYL
-23 ALLVAFAADWFA
+23 ALLIAFAADWFA
-35 TVALIDLVLETTGST
+35 TVALIDLVLETTDST

-66 ATPIAGML
+66 ATPIAGMF

-81 VMLAAANIARG
+81 IMLAGANVARG
-92 IVCIGLLFAVDA
+92 FICIGLLFAVDA

-138 DDLPTANALI
+138 EDLPTANALI

-160 AIGGI
+160 AVGGL

-184 VSGALVWSVKRSL
+184 ISAALVWSV
-197 REPGAAHPRMRRT
+197 RRT
-210 ASAGSSPRSPR
+210 MRESDATAPEDAPRGLGGLLSTVTETVA
-221 RSRLARRD
+221 LARQD
-229 HAVASLL
+229 HAVAALL

-258 IWGAGQLGVGLL
+258 IWGAGQIGVGIL

-275 LGALVGPFAART
+275 LGALVGPFLART
-287 FATDDM
+287 FAVDDM

-318 VIWAAAVFVF
+318 IIWAAAVFVF
-328 VGHLGGGA
+328 VGHVGSGA

-343 GLQRATPD
+343 GLQRTTPD

-362 GLALAVSSISTLDR
+362 GLALAISSVSTLTAGW
-376 RLAGR
+376 LAG
-381 HHRSAADAVRDARR
+381 AIGPLPTLYVMLGAMATTVAVWFWWTGPLR
-395 HGRHRGPVVLV
+395 RGP
-406 DRPHPPRPAPPAAVR
+406 
-421 RRATTRTPHPSRRCR
+421 
-436 PASVNRGPCGPPRSP
+436 GPPTP
-451 RCSIEEILDQT
+451 VAEQPPPH
-462 WTRAARRARAAL
+462 AA
-474 PTRSPAP
+474 PEPP
-481 RR
+481 I